1 MKLTKERKIL
11 IEALITLQLI
21 NYMIGTI
28 ILKDFFLVKYLR
40 DVIVVVLLFEIAREK
55 RKNMQFE
62 TITICFLV
70 FVFCELFGMIQGESF
85 RTVLLVARRYAI
97 PLAVLF
103 IVSQID
109 FNGEERGLLVYIFYL
124 IVALSIFGVF
134 QAQVLGDGFLRNL
147 GYPVEYSYGYGRDML
162 YNSFYFGGFGIQ
174 RVVATL
180 SSSNICA
187 LALGASLLYF
197 LVWSPVFNV
206 KYKTIWMVCI
216 AVAFLLT
223 FSRSN
228 ILFFVIAAVLIWKY
242 IPYKKYILAGIG
254 CAAVIVLIWGIIQ
267 GQDGIIYK
275 LWLWIQSTLNMTED
289 SAAGRSGIWQTA
301 LAQVLKSPLGIGF
314 GHVGAIGYE
323 SDLVFLA
330 ENSYLT
336 LALDTGWIGVI
347 SYVAA
352 LVMIVVKLFKNAVLY
367 GKAGNEKGK
376 RICVAGYAVLIYLM
390 GVMLFSNHIQDMEA
404 VTLVYMYVGIALS
417 YVRYNGGISK
427 EVDIS
432 FIIRKICKRGNN

>member
-11 IEALITLQLI
+11 LEALITLQLI
-21 NYMIGTI
+21 NYMVGTI
-28 ILKDFFLVKYLR
+28 ILKDFFLFKYLR
-40 DVIVVVLLFEIAREK
+40 DAIVVVLLFEIARDR
-55 RKNMQFE
+55 RKKMQFG
-62 TITICFLV
+62 TITTCFLV
-70 FVFCELFGMIQGESF
+70 FVFCELFGMIQGESL
-85 RTVLLVARRYAI
+85 RIVLLVTRRYAI

-109 FNGEERGLLVYIFYL
+109 FNGEERGFLVYILYL

-134 QAQVLGDGFLRNL
+134 QAQVLGDGFLRKL
-147 GYPVEYSYGYGRDML
+147 GYPVEYSHGYGRDML
-162 YNSFYFGGFGIQ
+162 YNSFYFGGLGIQ

-197 LVWSPVFNV
+197 LVWNPIFNV
-206 KYKTIWMVCI
+206 KYEAIMIICI

-228 ILFFVIAAVLIWKY
+228 ILLFVIAAILIWKY

-254 CAAVIVLIWGIIQ
+254 CAALIILILGIIQ

-275 LWLWIQSTLNMTED
+275 LWMWVQSTLNMTED

-301 LAQVLKSPLGIGF
+301 LTQVLKSPLGIGF
-314 GHVGAIGYE
+314 GHVGAIGYDSE
-323 SDLVFLA
+323 LVFLA

-336 LALDTGWIGVI
+336 IALDTGWIGVV

-352 LVMIVVKLFKNAVLY
+352 LVMIVLKLYSNAVMY

-390 GVMLFSNHIQDMEA
+390 GVMLFSNHIQDMEV
-404 VTLVYMYVGIALS
+404 VTLVYMYVGIGLS
-417 YVRYNGGISK
+417 YVRYNGGINEK
-427 EVDIS
+427 IDKS

>member
-1 MKLTKERKIL
+1 M
-11 IEALITLQLI
+11 QF
-21 NYMIGTI
+21 GTI
-28 ILKDFFLVKYLR
+28 
-40 DVIVVVLLFEIAREK
+40 
-55 RKNMQFE
+55 
-62 TITICFLV
+62 TTCFLV
-70 FVFCELFGMIQGESF
+70 FVFCELFGMIQGESL
-85 RTVLLVARRYAI
+85 RIVLLVARRYAI

-109 FNGEERGLLVYIFYL
+109 FNGEERGFLVYILYL

-134 QAQVLGDGFLRNL
+134 QAQVLGDGFLRKL
-147 GYPVEYSYGYGRDML
+147 GYPVEYSHGYGRDML
-162 YNSFYFGGFGIQ
+162 YNSFYFGGLGIQ

-197 LVWSPVFNV
+197 LVWNPIFNV
-206 KYKTIWMVCI
+206 KYEAIMIVCI

-228 ILFFVIAAVLIWKY
+228 ILFFVIVAILISKY

-254 CAAVIVLIWGIIQ
+254 FAVLIVLILGIIQ

-275 LWLWIQSTLNMTED
+275 LWMWVQSTLNMTED

-314 GHVGAIGYE
+314 GHVGAIGYDSE
-323 SDLVFLA
+323 LVFWA
-330 ENSYLT
+330 ENSYFV

-347 SYVAA
+347 SYVTA
-352 LVMIVVKLFKNAVLY
+352 LVMIVVKLYSNAVMY

-390 GVMLFSNHIQDMEA
+390 GVMLFSNHIQDMEV
-404 VTLVYMYVGIALS
+404 VTLVYMYVGIGLS
-417 YVRYNGGISK
+417 YVRYNGGINEK
-427 EVDIS
+427 IDKS